1 MDQMP
6 IPTGYE
12 EIFEKKKLEFKSI
25 VSELF
30 SICRSQANLGQFLQ
44 NFLVSAVRLM
54 EGDGGSLWI
63 RRGANVELAFE
74 TGESR
79 EMLPVVEEEG
89 KGDEGALLEKISQVM
104 KPFVAPLVK
113 KGMEEEGQRRSIG
126 IYIPIETE
134 GGFFGILKVVK
145 YRESNVIYKEEVELL
160 QNLTGL
166 IPFYMNQLQMPK
178 VIGRMEEIG
187 KLFDINKEIFSSL
200 DPIKIAFALA
210 NLLPDVVQCQRCT
223 VALFDGKRLRIKAI
237 TGQDL
242 IEQKSVT
249 IRSLTRILEEAA
261 KRNDS
266 LHLTY
271 ESLQT
276 MEEGE
281 LKEAGVEYFEDHPF
295 KVLVATPIR
304 DKNQHFGVI
313 SIETAKEESFSQTDL
328 TFIKFVSVQA
338 ALALKNARLFQ
349 GIPLAKTWQRVFK
362 ISEKAGLMPWRKR
375 VAIILVVLAIILA
388 PFIVPVENKV
398 SGKCEILPIHRYYAR
413 SKTDGILKS
422 FFVQEG
428 SKVEKGKVVAIL
440 DDDPFQKRLREAL
453 TKRDVYQ
460 ANVVKYFGLGQM
472 ADYAIEQ
479 LRLKEVEAEIEFL
492 QSELEKTKII
502 AEGSGVV
509 LTPQPRFWERIGK
522 PLAKGEELIE
532 IGELD
537 PLLLEVAVDEKDV
550 KFIKVGQ
557 DIRFLLNSIPEKS
570 FDVKAKM
577 IREKAEAKEAGN
589 FFIVEAELNS
599 LEGPFKPGMKGEAR
613 VYTGKAPLGE
623 VYFRDMIDWFK
634 MKIFKYF

>member
-1 MDQMP
+1 
-6 IPTGYE
+6 
-12 EIFEKKKLEFKSI
+12 
-25 VSELF
+25 
-30 SICRSQANLGQFLQ
+30 
-44 NFLVSAVRLM
+44 
-54 EGDGGSLWI
+54 
-63 RRGANVELAFE
+63 
-74 TGESR
+74 
-79 EMLPVVEEEG
+79 
-89 KGDEGALLEKISQVM
+89 
-104 KPFVAPLVK
+104 
-113 KGMEEEGQRRSIG
+113 
-126 IYIPIETE
+126 
-134 GGFFGILKVVK
+134 
-145 YRESNVIYKEEVELL
+145 
-160 QNLTGL
+160 
-166 IPFYMNQLQMPK
+166 MPK

-223 VALFDGKRLRIKAI
+223 VALYDGKRLRIKAI

-281 LKEAGVEYFEDHPF
+281 LKEAGVEYFQDHPF
-295 KVLVATPIR
+295 KVLVAVPIR
-304 DKNQHFGVI
+304 DKDQHFGVI

-375 VAIILVVLAIILA
+375 VAIILVVLAIILI
-388 PFIVPVENKV
+388 PLLLPVENKV
-398 SGKCEILPIHRYYAR
+398 GGKCEILAIQRHYAR
-413 SKTDGILKS
+413 AKTEGILKT
-422 FFVQEG
+422 FVVQEG
-428 SKVEKGKVVAIL
+428 SRVKEGEIVAML

-453 TKRDVYQ
+453 TRKDVLQ
-460 ANVVKYFGLGQM
+460 ANVVKFFGLGQM
-472 ADYAIEQ
+472 ADYGIEQ

-492 QSELEKTKII
+492 RSELEKTKIL

-509 LTPQPRFWERIGK
+509 ITPQPRFWERLGK
-522 PLAKGEELIE
+522 PVAKGEELIE

-537 PLLLEVAVDEKDV
+537 RLRLEVAVDERDI
-550 KFIKVGQ
+550 KFVKVGQ
-557 DIRFLLNSIPEKS
+557 NIRFLLNSLPEKS
-570 FDVKAKM
+570 FEIKTKV
-577 IREKAEAKEAGN
+577 IREKAEAMEAGN
-589 FFIVEAELNS
+589 FFIVEADLDS
-599 LEGPFKPGMKGEAR
+599 LEGPFKPGMKGEAK
-613 VYTGKAPLGE
+613 VYTGKAPLGK
-623 VYFRDMIDWFK
+623 VYLREMIEWFR

>member
-134 GGFFGILKVVK
+134 GGLFGILKVVK

-223 VALFDGKRLRIKAI
+223 VALYDGKRLRIKAI

-281 LKEAGVEYFEDHPF
+281 LKEAGVEYFQDHPF
-295 KVLVATPIR
+295 KVLVAVPIR
-304 DKNQHFGVI
+304 DKDQHFGVI

-375 VAIILVVLAIILA
+375 VAIILVVLAIILI
-388 PFIVPVENKV
+388 PLLLPVENKV
-398 SGKCEILPIHRYYAR
+398 GGKCEILAIQRHYAR
-413 SKTDGILKS
+413 AKTEGILKT
-422 FFVQEG
+422 FVVQEG
-428 SKVEKGKVVAIL
+428 SRVKEGEIVAML

-453 TKRDVYQ
+453 TRKDVLQ
-460 ANVVKYFGLGQM
+460 ANVVKFFGLGQM
-472 ADYAIEQ
+472 ADYGIEQ

-492 QSELEKTKII
+492 RSELEKTKIL

-509 LTPQPRFWERIGK
+509 ITPQPRFWERLGK
-522 PLAKGEELIE
+522 PVAKGEELIE

-537 PLLLEVAVDEKDV
+537 RLRLEVAVDERDI
-550 KFIKVGQ
+550 KFVKVGQ
-557 DIRFLLNSIPEKS
+557 NIRFLLNSLPEKS
-570 FDVKAKM
+570 FEIKTKV
-577 IREKAEAKEAGN
+577 IREKAEAMEAGN
-589 FFIVEAELNS
+589 FFIVEADLDS
-599 LEGPFKPGMKGEAR
+599 LEGPFKPGMKGEAK
-613 VYTGKAPLGE
+613 VYTGKAPLGK
-623 VYFRDMIDWFK
+623 VYLREMIEWFRME
-634 MKIFKYF
+634 IFKYF